1 METIVFSNL
10 EKDNCDN
17 GGVLLR
23 ITAYVLLINDRPNG
37 AYLRDCRL
45 SLALRAKGRVPA
57 VDKDQ
62 GLMIETM

>member
-1 METIVFSNL
+1 VETIVFFKC
-10 EKDNCDN
+10 EKDTCDN

-23 ITAYVLLINDRPNG
+23 VTACVLLIHDRPNG
-37 AYLRDCRL
+37 TYLRDCRL